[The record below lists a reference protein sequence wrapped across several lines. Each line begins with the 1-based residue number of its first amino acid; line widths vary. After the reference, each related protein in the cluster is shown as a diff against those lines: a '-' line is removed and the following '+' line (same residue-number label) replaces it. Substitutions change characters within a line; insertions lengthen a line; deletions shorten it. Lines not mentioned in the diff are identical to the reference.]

1 MSTDSEKY
9 FWFMNSLTTI
19 QVSARAGDDQ
29 LSIVEQRAPKGYSPA
44 LHIHRDQDEIFHA
57 LEGEFRIKV
66 GDQEKR
72 LKAGDLL
79 LIPKGTPHTYIIASP
94 KGGRWFTITVGVDLE
109 NFVRALA
116 RPAEQLDVPT
126 RGEDTS
132 PENAMTVTLTAAQFG
147 IDIVGPR
154 LTSE

>member
-9 FWFMNSLTTI
+9 FWYLNSLTTI
-19 QVSARAGDDQ
+19 RVSAQAGADQ
-29 LSIVEQRAPKGYSPA
+29 LSVVEQRALKGYSPP
-44 LHIHRDQDEIFHA
+44 LHLHHTQDEMFHV

-94 KGGRWFTITVGVDLE
+94 KGGRWLSITVGADFE

-132 PENAMTVTLTAAQFG
+132 PENALTVTLTAAQFG
-147 IDIVGPR
+147 IEIVGPS
-154 LTSE
+154 LSSG